1 MIELEIPQPMKKT
14 NSEKR
19 PPQFEL
25 IAGSLCLDF
34 INTLDNRPSGEPREL
49 LTDFSD
55 LARFGEE
62 SGILTPQQADFFF
75 HKVRRRSN
83 EAEAALRRA
92 RKLREALHAI
102 FSALMNGQN
111 APQIAMDTL
120 NANLQDA
127 ALHSRLVQHKES
139 CDWRF
144 DDFTSSFNS
153 ILWPLARAAADL
165 LASAQLSFVR
175 ACSSPTCQWLFLDTS
190 KNHHRRWCSMKLC
203 GNRDKVRKF
212 YARRKNAV

>member
-1 MIELEIPQPMKKT
+1 MKKT

-25 IAGSLCLDF
+25 IAGDLCLDF

-49 LTDFSD
+49 LHDFSD

-62 SGILTPQQADFFF
+62 SGILTPQQADYFF
-75 HKVRRRSN
+75 HKVRQRST

-120 NANLQDA
+120 NANLHDA
-127 ALHSRLVQHKES
+127 ALHSRLVQHEER
-139 CDWRF
+139 CDWCF
-144 DDFTSSFNS
+144 DDLTSSFNS

-165 LASAQLSFVR
+165 LASAQFSFVR

>member
-1 MIELEIPQPMKKT
+1 MKKT
-14 NSEKR
+14 NPEKR

-25 IAGSLCLDF
+25 IAGNLCLDF

-49 LTDFSD
+49 LNDFSD

-62 SGILTPQQADFFF
+62 SGILTSQQADYFF
-75 HKVRRRSN
+75 HKVRQRSN
-83 EAEAALRRA
+83 EAESALRRA

-102 FSALMNGQN
+102 FSALMNGQD

-127 ALHSRLVQHKES
+127 AIHSRLVQHKES

-144 DDFTSSFNS
+144 DDLMSSFNS

-165 LASAQLSFVR
+165 LASAQLPFVR